1 MLTRRDFL
9 TKSSLIAL
17 APSVPTFLAQTA
29 RAAEPQRDD
38 RVLVVLQLAGGN
50 DGINTVVPYADE
62 GYARNRKKLRLPT
75 DQVMKL
81 NDQVG
86 LHPAMR
92 GAAELVE
99 SGRLAIVQGVGY
111 PNPNRSHDVSMKIW
125 QTARFDPEEH
135 KTYGWIGRAMD
146 HAPALD
152 GSPSTVM
159 LGNEDPPI
167 TIRGRRSVT
176 VALAHLNDLKLNSKV
191 FRPRA
196 AQNSQDTDVAAFVRR
211 SALDAY
217 DASEQ
222 FEKIAKRTSG
232 GDAYPATQLATRM
245 KMMAQLIKAGFGTRV
260 YYALQDGY
268 DTHYAQLP
276 SQDRLLRELSGALK
290 AFLDDLKAAGLDDR
304 VVVMTFSEFGR
315 SVKENASLGTDHGTA
330 GPVFVAG
337 APVNSCLVGA
347 TPSMTDLENG
357 DLKTQFDFRQVYA
370 TLLED
375 WVGVNS
381 AKVLGGSFDRLKLI
395 AST

>member
-1 MLTRRDFL
+1 M
-9 TKSSLIAL
+9 
-17 APSVPTFLAQTA
+17 
-29 RAAEPQRDD
+29 
-38 RVLVVLQLAGGN
+38 
-50 DGINTVVPYADE
+50 
-62 GYARNRKKLRLPT
+62 
-75 DQVMKL
+75 
-81 NDQVG
+81 
-86 LHPAMR
+86 
-92 GAAELVE
+92 
-99 SGRLAIVQGVGY
+99 
-111 PNPNRSHDVSMKIW
+111 
-125 QTARFDPEEH
+125 
-135 KTYGWIGRAMD
+135 
-146 HAPALD
+146 
-152 GSPSTVM
+152 
-159 LGNEDPPI
+159 
-167 TIRGRRSVT
+167 T

-260 YYALQDGY
+260 YYALQSGY
-268 DTHYAQLP
+268 DTHHLQLP
-276 SQDRLLRELSGALK
+276 FHARLLGELSGALK

-315 SVKENASLGTDHGTA
+315 RVKENASLGTDHGTA

-337 APVNSCLVGA
+337 APVNSGLVGA
-347 TPSMTDLENG
+347 TPSMTDLVNG
-357 DLKTQFDFRQVYA
+357 DLKMQFDFRQVYA

-375 WVGVNS
+375 WLGVNS
-381 AKVLGGSFDRLKLI
+381 VQALGGSFERLKLI